1 MKAPVSVEQVVVE
14 PPEGT
19 DRQKAADAIVGS
31 IMASAV
37 FDTSFGNNEHNMVSA
52 SLQLIQCCTC

>member
-1 MKAPVSVEQVVVE
+1 MKAPVSVEQAVVE

-19 DRQKAADAIVGS
+19 DRQKAADATVGS

-37 FDTSFGNNEHNMVSA
+37 FDMAGAVF
-52 SLQLIQCCTC
+52 